1 MSSSKNVHF
10 GKLHAA
16 HVDDPHNCGAH
27 SGPLRQGSP
36 HVFVQNRPL
45 VREKDL
51 PPCAGRPDHEPA
63 VHCHVGE
70 GGGAATKTQKGGRV
84 QSAPQRKCTASG
96 DPVDVATGRVF
107 TSVFE
112 FASPALPEFPCEC
125 FYSTEQAGEDGPL
138 GWGWFHSLMQRL
150 DYDASGLTFC
160 DAEGRRVLFPPLELG
175 ESVQHLDEEIT
186 LAQGNEGEFV
196 LERADGLTLF
206 FVDEA
211 LTGRARLQTVL
222 GPGGQALVLEYAD
235 TLLVRLADTL
245 GNEYRVESDNGRHW
259 HRLVWEAGEGR
270 SEQALVRWEYD
281 REGNLLAAADALGQW
296 RRFLYDPA
304 HRLVRN
310 TDRTGYSFLF
320 EYDTRGRC
328 VRTHGQDGLYD
339 LAFAYTEDP
348 PQTTERDADG
358 RTTVY
363 EYNDLGLV
371 TSVTDAAGHVEVF
384 TYEGT
389 QQTARTDA
397 LGRKTRYE
405 YDPSGRVTA
414 VTAPGGGQSR
424 MAYDLSLIHI

>member
-1 MSSSKNVHF
+1 MASSHTVHF
-10 GKLHAA
+10 GKLLAA

-70 GGGAATKTQKGGRV
+70 GGGSAVTTPQGGRV
-84 QSAPQRKCTASG
+84 QSAPQRRCTASG

-107 TSVFE
+107 TSAFE
-112 FASPALPEFPCEC
+112 FAAPALPEFPCER
-125 FYSTEQAGEDGPL
+125 FYSTEQAKEDGPL
-138 GWGWFHSLMQRL
+138 GWGWSHSLMQRL
-150 DYDASGLTFC
+150 EYNAGGLTYV
-160 DAEGRRVLFPPLELG
+160 DAEGRRVLFPPLGLG

-186 LAQGNEGEFV
+186 LAQGNQGEFV

-211 LTGRARLQTVL
+211 LTGHARLQTVL
-222 GPGGQALVLEYAD
+222 GPGGQALVLEYD
-235 TLLVRLADTL
+235 HGLLVRLADTL
-245 GNEYRVESDNGRHW
+245 GNTYRIESDDGRRW
-259 HRLVWEAGEGR
+259 HRLVWEAGESPLEQSR
-270 SEQALVRWEYD
+270 PEQALVRWESD

-320 EYDTRGRC
+320 EYDAHGRC
-328 VRTHGQDGLYD
+328 TRTRGQDGLYD
-339 LAFAYTEDP
+339 LAFTYTEDP
-348 PQTTERDADG
+348 PQTMERDAEG

-371 TSVTDAAGHVEVF
+371 TRVTDAAGHSQTF
-384 TYEGT
+384 TYEGAR
-389 QQTARTDA
+389 QTAHADA
-397 LGRKTRYE
+397 LGR
-405 YDPSGRVTA
+405 TA
-414 VTAPGGGQSR
+414 RSR
-424 MAYDLSLIHI
+424 R